1 MKNVI
6 TRRIIMIV
14 NASNP
19 IKGLV
24 LYKCGNTIFGRMKR
38 FQVRENNSQQI
49 IVVPTKVV
57 KKLQKD
63 ANL

>member
-1 MKNVI
+1 
-6 TRRIIMIV
+6 MIV